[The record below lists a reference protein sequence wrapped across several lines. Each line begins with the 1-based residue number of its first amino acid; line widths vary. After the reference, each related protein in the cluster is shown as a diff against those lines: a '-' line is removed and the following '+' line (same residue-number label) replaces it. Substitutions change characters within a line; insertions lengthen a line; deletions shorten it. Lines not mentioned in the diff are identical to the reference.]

1 MDFRTNDMDFYPQA
15 QYYHIM
21 ASRSAQLLMSS
32 ELPQALDAFAA
43 CFDLRITVFDEAG
56 ERIVTG
62 GKDRQIPYCLAVK
75 RTGAGMKACRD
86 SDTTLFARARADK
99 RTVSHVCHGGLLE
112 VVHPVYVQNVFSA
125 YIMLGQIALTGHT
138 PKKNARLLAG
148 KRSYTDAEVKN
159 IIRLFEILVR
169 YIVDHR
175 LLSIRT
181 DEKFELV
188 MDYLRAHFRE
198 QVTIDDVAALVGL
211 GKTAMT
217 NLFRSVTGKT
227 FKETLIGMRL
237 DEADRLMREFP
248 EKTVREIAIASGY
261 QDPLFFSRS
270 YRQMRGRTPS
280 EYRAQL
286 HAAQ

>member
-1 MDFRTNDMDFYPQA
+1 MDFCPRV
-15 QYYHIM
+15 YYNLIM
-21 ASRSAQLLMSS
+21 ALRATQLLMSS
-32 ELPQALDAFAA
+32 ELPDALNAFAA

-62 GKDRQIPYCLAVK
+62 GSGRQIPYCLAIK
-75 RTGAGMKACRD
+75 RSGAGRIACRD
-86 SDTTLFARARADK
+86 SDTTLFARARAEK

-112 VVHPVYVQNVFSA
+112 VVHPVFVQNVFSA
-125 YIMLGQIALTGHT
+125 YIMLGQIALTG
-138 PKKNARLLAG
+138 RLPG
-148 KRSYTDAEVKN
+148 KRGKLLTGKTAYTDAEVKN

-188 MDYLRAHFRE
+188 MDYLRTHFRD

-217 NLFRSVTGKT
+217 KLFRSVTGKT

-237 DEADRLMREFP
+237 DEADRLMRESP
-248 EKTVREIAIASGY
+248 ERTVREIAIASGY

-270 YRQMRGRTPS
+270 YRQMRGITPS
-280 EYRAQL
+280 EYRAML
-286 HAAQ
+286 HPAK